1 MTEQEQLHAQ
11 EEPLSLPRQVVDM
24 IMSTLQNG
32 TAKEVAECN
41 MADRLDISEVLPN
54 IDTTNWCEEAQDYL
68 KEIYRIVKGTSL
80 DTRHDLKLSFPPS
93 DFSKTDDPVSL
104 TYEGCYKAVGYT
116 IPPSS
121 MPLRNSKQHS
131 LKQWHNTALMQ
142 TTVMSFSNV
151 NGIYGRICSPYR
163 RLQN

>member
-24 IMSTLQNG
+24 IMSTLQSG
-32 TAKEVAECN
+32 TAKEIAERN

-54 IDTTNWCEEAQDYL
+54 VDTTNWCEGAQGYL

-104 TYEGCYKAVGYT
+104 TYEGCYKAVGYYT
-116 IPPSS
+116 AIINASPELKAAFIEA
-121 MPLRNSKQHS
+121 MAQHGIDADNCNEFLKREAVLRR
-131 LKQWHNTALMQ
+131 M
-142 TTVMSFSNV
+142 
-151 NGIYGRICSPYR
+151 
-163 RLQN
+163 

>member
-11 EEPLSLPRQVVDM
+11 EEPLSLPRQIVDT
-24 IMSTLQNG
+24 IMSTIQNG
-32 TAKEVAECN
+32 TAKEVAERN

-104 TYEGCYKAVGYT
+104 TYEGATKPSVT

-131 LKQWHNTALMQ
+131 LKQWHNTASMQ
-142 TTVMSFSNV
+142 TTVMSFSNA
-151 NGIYGRICSPYR
+151 NGIYGRICSPFR
-163 RLQN
+163 RLQS

>member
-1 MTEQEQLHAQ
+1 MTEQEHLHVQ

-32 TAKEVAECN
+32 TAKEVAERN

-54 IDTTNWCEEAQDYL
+54 VDTTNWCEGAQGYL

-104 TYEGCYKAVGYT
+104 TYEGCYKAVGYYT
-116 IPPSS
+116 AIINASPELKAAFIEA
-121 MPLRNSKQHS
+121 MAQHGIDADNCNEF
-131 LKQWHNTALMQ
+131 LKREWD
-142 TTVMSFSNV
+142 
-151 NGIYGRICSPYR
+151 I
-163 RLQN
+163 